1 MAYHCPVC
9 NKVSRT
15 SVDLVRHMMGRGD
28 NVHRDW
34 INAKGFNY
42 AEMLASQFQSFG
54 GEDYKRLA
62 QVLEKE
68 PKVNVD
74 DEA

>member
-1 MAYHCPVC
+1 MDYHCPVC
-9 NKVSRT
+9 NKVSGT
-15 SVDLVRHMMGRGD
+15 SADLVRHMMGRGD

-54 GEDYKRLA
+54 GEEYKRLA
-62 QVLEKE
+62 QVLQNESRVK
-68 PKVNVD
+68 VD
-74 DEA
+74 D

>member
-1 MAYHCPVC
+1 
-9 NKVSRT
+9 
-15 SVDLVRHMMGRGD
+15 MMGRGD

-34 INAKGFNY
+34 INTKGFKY

-54 GEDYKRLA
+54 SEEYKRLA

-68 PKVNVD
+68 PNVKVD
-74 DEA
+74 D

>member
-1 MAYHCPVC
+1 MGYHCPVC

-15 SVDLVRHMMGRGD
+15 SIDLVRHMMGRGD

-34 INAKGFNY
+34 ISSKGFNY

-54 GEDYKRLA
+54 SGEYQRLA
-62 QVLEKE
+62 EVLEDE
-68 PKVNVD
+68 PQVKIND
-74 DEA
+74 

>member
-1 MAYHCPVC
+1 MGYRCPVC

-28 NVHRDW
+28 AVHRDW
-34 INAKGFNY
+34 INGKGFNY
-42 AEMLASQFQSFG
+42 ASLLASQVQSFG
-54 GEDYKRLA
+54 GEEYKRLA

-68 PKVNVD
+68 PDVKTGD
-74 DEA
+74 

>member
-1 MAYHCPVC
+1 MSYHCPVC

-15 SVDLVRHMMGRGD
+15 SADLVRHMMGRGD

-34 INAKGFNY
+34 INTKGFKY
-42 AEMLASQFQSFG
+42 PEMLAAQFQSFG
-54 GEDYKRLA
+54 SEEYKRLA

-68 PKVNVD
+68 PNVKVD
-74 DEA
+74 D

>member
-1 MAYHCPVC
+1 
-9 NKVSRT
+9 
-15 SVDLVRHMMGRGD
+15 MMGRGD

-54 GEDYKRLA
+54 GEEYKRLA

-68 PKVNVD
+68 PKVKVD